1 MADILTVTFLPYQ
14 ERDGLGGLA
23 VARGRG
29 RGRGD
34 WSVGTPGSVQEITYT
49 VPADKCGLVIG
60 KGKRQ
65 LVGVSVPYSCSREEK
80 PTLRPIFISSSGV
93 PDLACYD
100 RGNTPVWVW
109 AGRKS
114 NLPPESVRLLG
125 IGRCGP
131 QALVCRLE

>member
-1 MADILTVTFLPYQ
+1 MCGVGVTREGRCADGMADVLTVTFFPYQ

-34 WSVGTPGSVQEITYT
+34 WSLGTPGSVQEITYT

-65 LVGVSVPYSCSREEK
+65 LSGFLSPAAAQGRGSQLSALYS
-80 PTLRPIFISSSGV
+80 
-93 PDLACYD
+93 
-100 RGNTPVWVW
+100 WH
-109 AGRKS
+109 
-114 NLPPESVRLLG
+114 LLG
-125 IGRCGP
+125 SLP
-131 QALVCRLE
+131 WLVTME

>member
-1 MADILTVTFLPYQ
+1 MQASKSEVLRVRCVVLVISCHLNFSPQMAVAKVLTVTFVPYQ

-34 WSVGTPGSVQEITYT
+34 WSVSTPGGVQEITYT

-65 LVGVSVPYSCSREEK
+65 LSCSR
-80 PTLRPIFISSSGV
+80 RGSQFS
-93 PDLACYD
+93 DLY
-100 RGNTPVWVW
+100 P
-109 AGRKS
+109 
-114 NLPPESVRLLG
+114 
-125 IGRCGP
+125 
-131 QALVCRLE
+131 

>member
-1 MADILTVTFLPYQ
+1 MCGVGVTREGRCADGMADVLTVTFFPYQ

-34 WSVGTPGSVQEITYT
+34 WSLGTPGSVQEITYT

-65 LVGVSVPYSCSREEK
+65 LSGFLSLQLLKEGEANSQPCIHGIFWGPCLGLSRWSDKKKKKAKHLFE
-80 PTLRPIFISSSGV
+80 
-93 PDLACYD
+93 
-100 RGNTPVWVW
+100 
-109 AGRKS
+109 
-114 NLPPESVRLLG
+114 
-125 IGRCGP
+125 
-131 QALVCRLE
+131 

>member
-34 WSVGTPGSVQEITYT
+34 WSVGTLGSVQEITYT

-65 LVGVSVPYSCSREEK
+65 LLGFLS
-80 PTLRPIFISSSGV
+80 PIAAQGRGSQLSGLYLWHPLGSLTCLV
-93 PDLACYD
+93 MIEATHLFGCGQA
-100 RGNTPVWVW
+100 GN
-109 AGRKS
+109 
-114 NLPPESVRLLG
+114 
-125 IGRCGP
+125 
-131 QALVCRLE
+131 